1 MTGQKLKIVLSS
13 LEKYTG
19 YEDASDP
26 YFLRMV
32 NRNKKAMNGR
42 YLPQTG
48 RDSAVI
54 EIFNLNRTGM
64 EIAVSG
70 IHNLAHH
77 IIFCKYGSEKHS
89 KSFYRC
95 MFQLLSV
102 AVRLGY
108 IQYQKVSYLPEIKQ
122 MAMITGPVTDAYSCE
137 KAVNADLVTLVVD
150 NSKCKTGTRDMLREN
165 GFTYSPVEQLWEKNA
180 YADDGRELET
190 RFKKIERIRVKSYP
204 FTDLVH
210 DPIITVKVEG
220 KTYEYRDYLAKNGY
234 RYSGIW
240 NKKIR
245 AKYYVTEKKTVE
257 SHRGLFLR
265 EMEADKSEH

>member
-13 LEKYTG
+13 LAKYTG
-19 YEDASDP
+19 YDDVSDP
-26 YFLRMV
+26 YFLRMI
-32 NRNKKAMNGR
+32 NQKKKTMNGR

-64 EIAVSG
+64 EIAVSA

-108 IQYQKVSYLPEIKQ
+108 VQYEKISFLPEIKQ
-122 MAMITGPVTDAYSCE
+122 MVMVTGPVTDKYSCE
-137 KAVNADLVTLVVD
+137 KAVNANLITVVVD
-150 NSKCKTGTRDMLREN
+150 NSGCKMGTREMLREK
-165 GFTYSPVEQLWEKNA
+165 GFVYSPSERLWEKDTYLEEGKILEA
-180 YADDGRELET
+180 EL
-190 RFKKIERIRVKSYP
+190 RKYDRISVNTYY
-204 FTDLVH
+204 FTELVH
-210 DPIITVKVEG
+210 DPIITVKAEG
-220 KTYEYRDYLAKNGY
+220 KTYGYRNYLTKNGY
-234 RYSGIW
+234 RYSGVW
-240 NKKIR
+240 NKQIR
-245 AKYYVTEKKTVE
+245 AKYYPAEKKAVE
-257 SHRGLFLR
+257 SHPGLFLR
-265 EMEADKSEH
+265 EMEDKDIEH